1 MGVKFLT
8 AEWADAATEAL
19 SAHGRF
25 ASAIEGVDLALQFEV
40 VNCPGDAQTSYYA
53 KVANGSAA
61 IRMGTARKA
70 DISVSTD
77 YPVAVAIS
85 KGELNVQT
93 AFFAGK
99 LRVSGNLAKLML
111 NQGALGP
118 LAAAVSTLDV
128 EY

>member
-8 AEWADAATEAL
+8 AEWAEAATEAL
-19 SAHGRF
+19 SDHGRF
-25 ASAIEGVDLALQFEV
+25 ASAIEGVNLALQFEV
-40 VNCPGDAQTSYYA
+40 AGCPANAETSYHV

-61 IRMGTARKA
+61 IRMGRARKA

-99 LRVSGNLAKLML
+99 LRVNGNLAKLML
-111 NQGALGP
+111 HQAALGP